1 MIALRFA
8 LGIIILV
15 GLIGPSGA
23 QAASSEP
30 PLPQE
35 TLDQLVAPIALY
47 PDALIIQI
55 LQCAMDPG
63 QVQQLGTWLNENQDL
78 QGSAAQKAAA
88 EQGFEASFVA
98 IVLFPQVVHMMAD
111 VPDWTQN
118 LGDAFATDRDGVLAA
133 IQRLRKQAQTVGNL
147 QTTEQQT
154 VETVTTEGG
163 DQVIVIQPANPQVV
177 YVPQYDSQVVYAQPA
192 PPRQQ
197 RGSDAGG
204 GADRIYRRRHYRGR
218 GGQ

>member
-1 MIALRFA
+1 
-8 LGIIILV
+8 
-15 GLIGPSGA
+15 
-23 QAASSEP
+23 
-30 PLPQE
+30 
-35 TLDQLVAPIALY
+35 
-47 PDALIIQI
+47 
-55 LQCAMDPG
+55 
-63 QVQQLGTWLNENQDL
+63 
-78 QGSAAQKAAA
+78 
-88 EQGFEASFVA
+88 
-98 IVLFPQVVHMMAD
+98 MMAD

-192 PPRQQ
+192 PPASSADQTLAAGLIGFTAGVIIGAAADNDDDHFYYNYGGWGYPQPVCYPGGYNAYYDHRENMANDYYNHRENMANDYYDHREDMADQ
-197 RGSDAGG
+197 RGENQS
-204 GADRIYRRRHYRGR
+204 
-218 GGQ
+218 